1 MSATK
6 SQKSRT
12 PGQDK
17 LAGRKKQHHSQG
29 RLWVPP
35 WHGAP
40 QPRGNWRFLVVEAGT
55 KGASRTRRYP
65 CPPVPLGDTYA
76 RGRNGGL
83 VRKAP

>member
-35 WHGAP
+35 WTGAP
-40 QPRGNWRFLVVEAGT
+40 QPRGNWSFVVVPAGT
-55 KGASRTRRYP
+55 KGSSRSRRFP
-65 CPPVPLGDTYA
+65 CPPIAMGKLYRRDG
-76 RGRNGGL
+76 RGTIRH
-83 VRKAP
+83 K